1 LFIKTYKSGG
11 KEYATLVC
19 ARRKK
24 TTGEKFNDRIYQLG
38 RVLDKEKG
46 IYHNKDRGVY
56 RYILGVGFS
65 DIEDQETFLDLS
77 YGRKLEM
84 ILDFGREF
92 IFSNALEIEGILK
105 VFTSILPREAD
116 TLLSLVLHK
125 MLCNEANSY
134 AEDFWRTSYCRIV
147 YPKARLAS
155 QRISEFLKNIGDEA
169 VIRNF
174 FSTYLKHIS
183 SKAGTSH
190 HSVLI
195 DSTGLPNDCKMSI
208 TATNVHNGVISNEV
222 RLILLMDRKTGY
234 PLYFRYVKG
243 TIVDVNTLKE
253 TIEEV
258 QEYGIDV
265 DHCIMDAGYYCED
278 NIKELNAASIPYV
291 IRLRGGNDI
300 YDKLVEEHV
309 PELDTPGNAVVYGKR
324 VVFIKCVLINNF
336 HGKDAFA
343 YVSIDQEVQA
353 QERAQIIIKASN
365 CKFDTEKTKQYR
377 NSGVFIIV
385 SKIKVDVK
393 EILPLYYTRQAI
405 EQVFDFSKNYAN
417 ILPLRTHAEATFR
430 GHLLI
435 SFMATVAIMTIDRLF
450 LNANPRSKKPKLNFI
465 QARSCL
471 RQMKCNVYN
480 DKIIVIEPDAAC
492 NAVIKALKVEFT
504 KIINR

>member
-1 LFIKTYKSGG
+1 LFIRTYGSNG
-11 KEYATLVC
+11 KEYATLVN
-19 ARRKK
+19 ARREKETKK
-24 TTGEKFNDRIYQLG
+24 KLNDKIYQLG

-46 IYHNKDRGVY
+46 IYRNKDRGVY
-56 RYILGVGFS
+56 RYVLEEGFS
-65 DIEDQETFLDLS
+65 DIEDQEAFLDLS
-77 YGRKLEM
+77 YGCKLEM

-92 IFSNALEIEGILK
+92 IFAKALEIEGILR
-105 VFTSILPREAD
+105 VFTSILPEEAD

-155 QRISEFLKNIGDEA
+155 QRISEFLESIGDEA

-174 FSTYLKHIS
+174 FSTYLKHVS
-183 SKAGTSH
+183 SKAGTSN
-190 HSVLI
+190 HSILI

-243 TIVDVNTLKE
+243 TIVDVNTLNR

-258 QEYGIDV
+258 QEYGINV

-278 NIKELNAASIPYV
+278 NIKDLNAASIPYV
-291 IRLRGGNDI
+291 IRLKGGNDI

-309 PELDTPGNAVVYGKR
+309 LGLDTLDNASVYGKR
-324 VVFIKCVLINNF
+324 AVFIKCVPINNF
-336 HGKDAFA
+336 HGKEAFA

-353 QERAQIIIKASN
+353 QERAQIIRKSSN
-365 CKFDTEKTKQYR
+365 SEIDMEMREKYR

-450 LNANPRSKKPKLNFI
+450 LNAHPKSKKPKLNFI

-471 RQMKCNVYN
+471 RQMKCNVYK
-480 DKIIVIEPDAAC
+480 DKIIVVEPDAAC
-492 NAVIKALKVEFT
+492 NTVIKALKVDFKKT
-504 KIINR
+504 ISR

>member
-1 LFIKTYKSGG
+1 LFIRTYKSNG
-11 KEYATLVC
+11 KEYATLVN
-19 ARRKK
+19 AYRKK
-24 TTGEKFNDRIYQLG
+24 ETREKLNGKVYQLG

-46 IYHNKDRGVY
+46 IFRNKDRGVY
-56 RYILGVGFS
+56 RYILGEGFS

-92 IFSNALEIEGILK
+92 IFAKALDAEGILK
-105 VFTSILPREAD
+105 VFTSILPEEAD

-125 MLCNEANSY
+125 MLCHEANFY

-169 VIRNF
+169 MIRNF

-183 SKAGTSH
+183 SKAGTSS
-190 HSVLI
+190 HSILI
-195 DSTGLPNDCKMSI
+195 DSTGLPNDCKMDI
-208 TATNVHNGVISNEV
+208 TATNIHNGAISSEV

-243 TIVDVNTLKE
+243 TIVDVNTLKR

-258 QEYGIDV
+258 QEYGINV

-278 NIKELNAASIPYV
+278 NIEDLNAASIPYV
-291 IRLRGGNDI
+291 IRLKGGNDI

-309 PELDTPGNAVVYGKR
+309 PGLDTLENAVVYGKR
-324 VVFIKCVLINNF
+324 AVFIKCVPIKDF
-336 HGKDAFA
+336 HGKGAFA

-353 QERAQIIIKASN
+353 QERAQIIIKASSFN
-365 CKFDTEKTKQYR
+365 SDAERRKQYR

-385 SKIKVDVK
+385 SKIEVDVK
-393 EILPLYYTRQAI
+393 EILPLYYSRQAI

-417 ILPLRTHAEATFR
+417 ILPLRTHTEATFR

-435 SFMATVAIMTIDRLF
+435 SFMATIAIMTIDRLF

-471 RQMKCNVYN
+471 RQMKCNVYK

-492 NAVIKALKVEFT
+492 NTVIKALKVDFKKT
-504 KIINR
+504 ISR